1 MSTSRNKPA
10 GQTASRPAPARKIK
24 SGQAEMLL
32 DISRQ
37 ITSFDSLN
45 ELLETVV
52 ELTSQELG
60 AERSTLFLHDSESG
74 ELYSHIAQGNI
85 KRKIRIM
92 DNSGIAGHVFSNG
105 KSLIVHEAYGDERF
119 MPDIDRQTGFTTKNI
134 LCSPIKTSKGEII
147 GAIQV
152 LNKKTG
158 QFSKEDMILRVAII
172 MQATVALKRAMLI

>member
-1 MSTSRNKPA
+1 MSTPHNKPA
-10 GQTASRPAPARKIK
+10 EHAANLSTSTRKIK
-24 SGQAEMLL
+24 SEQAEMLL

-37 ITSFDSLN
+37 ITTFDSLD

-52 ELTSQELG
+52 ELTSRELE

-74 ELYSHIAQGNI
+74 ELFSHIAQGNI

-105 KSLIVHEAYGDERF
+105 ECLIVHDAYGDERF

-134 LCSPIKTSKGEII
+134 LCAPLKTSKGEII

-152 LNKKTG
+152 LNKKKG
-158 QFSKEDMILRVAII
+158 KFRKEEMSL
-172 MQATVALKRAMLI
+172 L